1 MMPSLVLQRT
11 RSSAYTQREI
21 GIEGCPHVEGRP
33 ELAPFLAL
41 TCAGT
46 MDYWCVGGVEAV
58 DKLIQKLTTG
68 RALLSACEET
78 HAPAEAPCP

>member
-33 ELAPFLAL
+33 ELAPLLAL
-41 TCAGT
+41 TRVGT
-46 MDYWCVGGVEAV
+46 MDYWCQDPIAKVRGSRKRRIWWVG
-58 DKLIQKLTTG
+58 
-68 RALLSACEET
+68 
-78 HAPAEAPCP
+78 